1 MASFFRSSR
10 RRYLDYRKKLKERIK
25 RGETATGG
33 FHSGDSPHSG
43 GGHGHGDKKHKPRS
57 RSFLKLLS
65 EFWRLIKGHRGRLI
79 WVFAAITLSTM
90 LGLIPLYG
98 TKVVFDGVL
107 RDQPLTTGLPAWV
120 HLPLDRRQLLTV
132 VVIAMVVL
140 AAFSEVVGL
149 WSRWQSTR
157 MTKRVQVSVRKMVFD
172 HAVRLPLHRV
182 YDLKSG
188 GVASILR
195 EDAGGIADLIF
206 SMMYNPWRAIIQL
219 AGSLIILAFVDW
231 KLLLGSIALL
241 PTVWL
246 THRTWIGRIR
256 PLFRDI
262 RNTRQQID
270 SHATEAF
277 GGMRVVRSFS
287 RQQTEAAT
295 FTRSGHMMARQEIF
309 AWWWMRG
316 IDVAW
321 SILIPFASALL
332 LYYGGNRVLSDMD
345 KLKAGLITPAQA
357 LTVGD
362 LVMFLTY
369 LAALLGPIAAL
380 AGSATA
386 LQNSL
391 SGLDRV
397 LDLLAE
403 PLEMP
408 SKPGAITVNRQT
420 SPGQITLKNVSFAYN
435 AGTEKSEAR
444 SQKREEG
451 SGFRAQGSEK
461 ASDKGPRTTDNGP
474 LTTDNPQL
482 TMDNGQLTNSLNPEP
497 RTLNPQLVLHDISLT
512 VRPGEM
518 IALVGPSGA
527 GKTTLCNLVARFYDP
542 TAGSVCLDGVDLRDI
557 TADSYRRLL
566 GIVEQDTFLFDGTI
580 GQNIAYGR
588 RGATQAE
595 IIHAAEQANAH
606 EFIAKLKEGYD
617 TLIGERGVK
626 LSGGQRQ
633 RLTIARAILADPKIL
648 ILDEATSNLDTESE
662 RLIQSSLRA
671 LMAGR
676 TSFVIAHR
684 LSTIAHADRIVV
696 LENGRIIE
704 QGRHEEL
711 MQASGRYRQMVDLQ
725 TSPPPPPKH
734 GRPATGSEIPPAPSA
749 GAEEAA

>member
-1 MASFFRSSR
+1 MNPTRRASRLRYKEYRRKLKQR
-10 RRYLDYRKKLKERIK
+10 RRQRAGGDATIHAAPENPAEARKL
-25 RGETATGG
+25 
-33 FHSGDSPHSG
+33 
-43 GGHGHGDKKHKPRS
+43 KPRS
-57 RSFLKLLS
+57 RSFARLLR
-65 EFWRLIKGHRGRLI
+65 EFWRMLRGFRGTL
-79 WVFAAITLSTM
+79 VAALAALSLSTL

-98 TKVVFDGVL
+98 TKIVFDSVL
-107 RDQPLTTGLPAWV
+107 RERPLPPSVPSWI
-120 HLPLDRRQLLTV
+120 HLPQNPHQLLTV
-132 VVIAMVVL
+132 VAVAMVL
-140 AAFSEVVGL
+140 IAAAAEMVGL
-149 WSRWQSTR
+149 WSRWQTTR
-157 MTKRVQVSVRKMVFD
+157 MTKRVQVSVRKTVFD

-195 EDAGGIADLIF
+195 EDAGGVADLIF

-219 AGSLIILAFVDW
+219 LGSLVILAFVDW
-231 KLLLGSIALL
+231 KLLLGSLVLL

-256 PLFRDI
+256 PIFRDI
-262 RNTRQQID
+262 RSTRQQID

-287 RQQTEAAT
+287 RQQSEAGT
-295 FTRSGHMMARQEIF
+295 FTRSGHLMARQEIF

-321 SILIPFASALL
+321 SVLIPFASAVL
-332 LYYGGNRVLSDMD
+332 LYWGGNRVLSDME
-345 KLKAGLITPAQA
+345 KLRAGLITPAQA

-362 LVMFLTY
+362 LVMFLSY

-380 AGSATA
+380 AASATA

-408 SKPGAITVNRQT
+408 DRPGAIIVHRQ
-420 SPGQITLKNVSFAYN
+420 SVAGRITLADVSFTY
-435 AGTEKSEAR
+435 AGA
-444 SQKREEG
+444 
-451 SGFRAQGSEK
+451 A
-461 ASDKGPRTTDNGP
+461 AP
-474 LTTDNPQL
+474 
-482 TMDNGQLTNSLNPEP
+482 
-497 RTLNPQLVLHDISLT
+497 VLHKINLD

-542 TAGSVCLDGVDLRDI
+542 TAGAVLLDGVDLRDI
-557 TADSYRRLL
+557 SVDSYRRLL

-580 GQNIAYGR
+580 AQNIAYAR
-588 RGATQAE
+588 RGATAAE
-595 IIHAAEQANAH
+595 IAHAARLANAH
-606 EFIAKLKEGYD
+606 EFIEKLPEGYES
-617 TLIGERGVK
+617 LIGERGVK

-633 RLTIARAILADPKIL
+633 RLTIARAILADPRIL

-662 RLIQSSLRA
+662 RLIQGSLQT

-684 LSTIAHADRIVV
+684 LSTIAHASRIVV
-696 LENGRIIE
+696 LESGRIVE
-704 QGRHEEL
+704 QGGHEEL
-711 MQASGRYRQMVDLQ
+711 MWASGRYQEMVELQ
-725 TSPPPPPKH
+725 TSPPAPPVAS
-734 GRPATGSEIPPAPSA
+734 GTVQ
-749 GAEEAA
+749 

>member
-1 MASFFRSSR
+1 MMR
-10 RRYLDYRKKLKERIK
+10 
-25 RGETATGG
+25 
-33 FHSGDSPHSG
+33 
-43 GGHGHGDKKHKPRS
+43 
-57 RSFLKLLS
+57 
-65 EFWRLIKGHRGRLI
+65 GHRGRLALVLVALGI
-79 WVFAAITLSTM
+79 STL
-90 LGLIPLYG
+90 LGLVPLYG
-98 TKVVFDGVL
+98 TKIVFDGVL
-107 RDQPLTTGLPAWV
+107 REQPLTTNLPF
-120 HLPLDRRQLLTV
+120 HITLPHDRRHLLTLV
-132 VVIAMVVL
+132 AVAMVAM
-140 AAFSEVVGL
+140 AAGSELFSL
-149 WSRWQSTR
+149 WSRWQATR
-157 MTKRVQVSVRKMVFD
+157 MTKRVQVDVRKQVFD

-182 YDLKSG
+182 YELKSG

-195 EDAGGIADLIF
+195 EDAGGVADLVF

-219 AGSLIILAFVDW
+219 IGSLIILAFVDW
-231 KLLLGSIALL
+231 RLLLGSLALL

-246 THRTWIGRIR
+246 THRTWISRIR
-256 PLFRDI
+256 PIFRDI

-287 RQQTEAAT
+287 RQRAEAGT
-295 FTRSGHMMARQEIF
+295 FTRNGHLMARQEVF

-321 SILIPFASALL
+321 SVLIPFASALL
-332 LYYGGNRVLSDMD
+332 LYYGGNRVLSDME
-345 KLKAGLITPAQA
+345 KLKAGQITPQQA

-362 LVMFLTY
+362 LVMFLAY

-403 PLEMP
+403 QTEMP
-408 SKPGAITVNRQT
+408 AKPGALTVERQT
-420 SPGQITLKNVSFAYN
+420 VAGRISLRDVSFAYS
-435 AGTEKSEAR
+435 GTAT
-444 SQKREEG
+444 
-451 SGFRAQGSEK
+451 
-461 ASDKGPRTTDNGP
+461 P
-474 LTTDNPQL
+474 
-482 TMDNGQLTNSLNPEP
+482 
-497 RTLNPQLVLHDISLT
+497 VLHNVDLE
-512 VRPGEM
+512 VLPGEM

-527 GKTTLCNLVARFYDP
+527 GKTTLCNLIARFYDP
-542 TAGSVCLDGVDLRDI
+542 TAGAVTLDGVDLRDI

-580 GQNIAYGR
+580 AENIAYGR
-588 RGATQAE
+588 RGATAAE
-595 IIHAAEQANAH
+595 IARAATLANAH
-606 EFIAKLKEGYD
+606 EFIDKLPEKYD

-662 RLIQSSLRA
+662 RLIQGSLRS
-671 LMAGR
+671 LMTGR

-684 LSTIAHADRIVV
+684 LSTIAHADRILV

-704 QGRHEEL
+704 QGRHDDL
-711 MQASGRYRQMVDLQ
+711 MQASGRYREMVDLQ
-725 TSPPPPPKH
+725 TSPPPSPEVAMTKE
-734 GRPATGSEIPPAPSA
+734 RTVDV
-749 GAEEAA
+749 